1 MILHKLCGYYQRLL
15 NSSETNIPIRGFA
28 MQKVHFV
35 LRLDAYGKLLEAD
48 DLRSKQAGFL
58 SPVMIM
64 VPEPQQRTHNILPN
78 FMCDNTSY
86 VLGGDH
92 KRNQSRA
99 LKTFHFFRQM
109 HHEIGDHISD
119 RGMKAVLQFLD
130 SWNPIDAPSL
140 PYWNEMAEGANLV
153 FQLDG
158 ELKYIHD
165 HAAVKTA
172 WLSHYHQRKPGTKSV
187 CLISGR
193 TESIARLHPKIKGV
207 YGTQSTGASI
217 VCFQPESFQFFAKKQ
232 GINAPIGEQAAFEY
246 STALN
251 HLLRPNSRQKI
262 RINDTTIVFWAERD
276 TPVEGF
282 MGLVF
287 DLGNRSGES
296 LELQNFLRATRDGK
310 YYPAIDLLNMT
321 FYILGLAPNAGR
333 ISVRFWHMSTVDAI
347 AVKLGQHF
355 KDLSLVRNQELDPE
369 FPGMARLLIAVAPAG
384 KSEKIPPLLIG
395 ALARAILN
403 GTPYPRML
411 LALIILRFRADRK
424 ALPSMDYLRT
434 AMVKAFLNRQYRTTN
449 QNREIKMALE
459 QDNANT
465 GYRLGRLFA
474 VLEKAQRDA
483 LGKTNSTIRD
493 RFFGSAMATPCV
505 AFPQLL
511 RLSQHHISKSKFGSI
526 SDRMI
531 EDITIE
537 LKGFPKHLGL
547 EDQGLF
553 VIGYYHQ
560 RRAFFDCGSTAE
572 PDSDQA

>member
-1 MILHKLCGYYQRLL
+1 MD
-15 NSSETNIPIRGFA
+15 IPTRGFA
-28 MQKVHFV
+28 FQKVHFA
-35 LRLDAYGKLLEAD
+35 LRLDASGSLLD
-48 DLRSKQAGFL
+48 VMDLRSERAE
-58 SPVMIM
+58 VMRPTIMM
-64 VPEPQQRTHNILPN
+64 VPEPLQRTGNIKPN
-78 FMCDNTSY
+78 FMCDNTGY
-86 VLGGDH
+86 VLGADGVG
-92 KRNQSRA
+92 KPMRTLEMFNSF
-99 LKTFHFFRQM
+99 KKF
-109 HHEIGDHISD
+109 HHEIGDRIVD
-119 RGMKAVLQFLD
+119 PGMKAVLRFLN
-130 SWNPIDAPSL
+130 SWNPVDVPL
-140 PYWNEMAEGANLV
+140 LQYWNEMKQGANLV

-158 ELKYIHD
+158 ELQYIHD
-165 HAAVKTA
+165 RPAVKAA
-172 WLSHYHQRKPGTKSV
+172 WLSHYHQRHPGTKSM

-207 YGTQSTGASI
+207 SGTQPSGGSI
-217 VCFQPESFQFFAKKQ
+217 VCFQPESFRFFTKKQ
-232 GINAPIGEQAAFEY
+232 GINAPIGEQSAFEY

-355 KDLSLVRNQELDPE
+355 EDLSLVRNQELDPE
-369 FPGMARLLIAVAPAG
+369 FPGMARLLTAVAPAG

-411 LALIILRFRADRK
+411 VALIILRFRADRK

-434 AMVKAFLNRQYRTTN
+434 AMVKAYLNRQYRTTN
-449 QNREIKMALE
+449 QNKEIEMALE
-459 QDNANT
+459 RDNTNT

-474 VLEKAQRDA
+474 VLEKTQRDA
-483 LGKTNSTIRD
+483 LGKTSSTIRD
-493 RFFGSAMATPCV
+493 RFFGSAMGTPCV

-511 RLSQHHISKSKFGSI
+511 RLSQHHISKSKYGLV

-531 EDITIE
+531 EEIVLD
-537 LKGFPKHLGL
+537 LNGFPKHLGL

-560 RRAFFDCGSTAE
+560 RRAFFDRGSTV
-572 PDSDQA
+572 DSDSDRDLD